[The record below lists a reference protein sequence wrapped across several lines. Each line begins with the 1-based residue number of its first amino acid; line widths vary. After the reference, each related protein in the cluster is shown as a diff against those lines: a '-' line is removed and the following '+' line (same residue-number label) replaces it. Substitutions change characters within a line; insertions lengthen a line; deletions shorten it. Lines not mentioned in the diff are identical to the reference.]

1 MERDYLQKEKMVI
14 KQVSRS
20 LKVALLTSGAQAKA
34 AIIKDEE
41 T

>member
-1 MERDYLQKEKMVI
+1 MERDYLQKEKVVI
-14 KQVSRS
+14 KQVSPS

-34 AIIKDEE
+34 AITKDRE